1 MRTPNIFQFLPAFFR
16 ATITLLR
23 LFVVHSNF
31 EISTEVSMVDFHAK
45 RLGNDLTLN
54 LALRSPSKSPN
65 CADGVD
71 TVLAKI
77 ASDCLVQSMLKG
89 LKIEV

>member
-1 MRTPNIFQFLPAFFR
+1 
-16 ATITLLR
+16 
-23 LFVVHSNF
+23 
-31 EISTEVSMVDFHAK
+31 MVDFHAK